1 MNSLPGKIQ
10 NPDAGAHTGHRP
22 RPRRQTRAGCP
33 CAKEVEPME
42 NREAKYCP
50 LLSGSRG
57 GPELCRGEYCAWCT
71 RLEVYPGRVLHSCA
85 VTDIASS
92 LRIIAGK

>member
-1 MNSLPGKIQ
+1 MLGQIPGTGPARGGKHGR
-10 NPDAGAHTGHRP
+10 GARAQ
-22 RPRRQTRAGCP
+22 RRW
-33 CAKEVEPME
+33 
-42 NREAKYCP
+42 NRWKAYCP

>member
-10 NPDAGAHTGHRP
+10 SPDAGADTGHRP
-22 RPRRQTRAGCP
+22 RP